1 MARNRDEIPQRAV
14 QRSARLAALP
24 VGFAGRAVAGWGR
37 RAIGGAGM
45 SRDEV
50 NQRVLERNAE
60 HLFAVLGELKGGAM
74 KLGQALS
81 VYEAMIPA
89 EFAEPYQRA
98 LTKLQAQGPAL
109 PVAKVHRVLDEQLG
123 RNWRARFREFDDT
136 PAAAASIGQVHR
148 GVWQD
153 GTAVAVKVQ
162 YPGADVALQADL
174 KSLQRISKLFVL
186 VVPGLDA
193 GELVHEVRDRMLEEL
208 DYRTEA
214 DHQRRFA
221 EVFADDPSVRV
232 PGVLASSP
240 KVLISEWLDGPP
252 LATLL
257 NSPTSDPAVQAER
270 DRIATIMVEL
280 LFSSPARA
288 GLLHADPHPGNF
300 LLLDDG
306 RVGVIDYGACAV
318 LPGGTPSVLGRIV
331 RLAADRD
338 ADAMMQLL
346 RRERFVTGD
355 VPAEDVLRW
364 LGGLADPLRA
374 ESFHFSRE
382 WIRRQGNRVANVNSN
397 AYWKT
402 GRSLNLPAEH
412 MLVARVTGGWV
423 NILAQLDCT
432 VRAREIAERWLPGF
446 AVG

>member
-1 MARNRDEIPQRAV
+1 MAKDPHEIPQRAI

-24 VGFAGRAVAGWGR
+24 VGFAGRAMAGWGKR
-37 RAIGGAGM
+37 LVGGDK
-45 SRDEV
+45 DEV
-50 NQRVLERNAE
+50 TARVLERNAE

-109 PVAKVHRVLDEQLG
+109 PVAKVHAVLDEQLG
-123 RNWRARFREFDDT
+123 RNWRKHFRYFNDV

-148 GVWQD
+148 GEWHD
-153 GTAVAVKVQ
+153 GRDVAVKVQ

-174 KSLQRISKLFVL
+174 KALQRISKLFVL

-193 GELVHEVRDRMLEEL
+193 AELVGEVRERMLEEL
-208 DYRTEA
+208 DYRAEA
-214 DHQRRFA
+214 DHQRKFA
-221 EVFADDPSVRV
+221 EVFADDPSIRV
-232 PGVLASSP
+232 PSVLASSP
-240 KVLISEWLDGPP
+240 KVLISEWLEGPP
-252 LATLL
+252 LASML
-257 NSPTSDPAVQAER
+257 NRGAAEAEVQAER

-280 LFSSPARA
+280 LFSCPARV

-300 LLLDDG
+300 LLQPDG
-306 RVGVIDYGACAV
+306 RVGVIDYGAVAM
-318 LPGGTPSVLGRIV
+318 LPDGTPPVLGRIL
-331 RLAADRD
+331 RLAADRR
-338 ADAMMQLL
+338 ADDMMELL
-346 RRERFVTGD
+346 RAERFVTGD

-364 LGGLADPLRA
+364 LGGLTDPLRTD
-374 ESFHFSRE
+374 EFHFSRV
-382 WIRRQGNRVANVNSN
+382 WIGKQGNRVANVNSN

-402 GRSLNLPAEH
+402 GRALNLPAEY

-432 VRAREIAERWLPGF
+432 VRAREIAEKWLPGF
-446 AVG
+446 AG